1 MKTQAQNSEQAKTN
15 SNRLFSNN
23 DSDFFTVQAKL
34 NVGNPDDRYEQE
46 ADQIA
51 NRVVETQ
58 SDVSPFFAPVSNQP
72 VPGNAITP
80 LVQKREEE
88 EEAQAKLTNKTQEEK
103 EEEVPVQKKA
113 EEEEEEALQMQAD
126 EKEEEVQTKTDRAKG
141 SGTNRTKQLLS
152 NSRGGGKPMH
162 AGTQQEME
170 SSFGADFSNVRIHTD
185 STAVQMN
192 KDLGAHAFTSGNDIY
207 FNSGRYRPESVN
219 GKRLLAHELTHT
231 VQQGASGAKS
241 PDNVQMARDY
251 NVYPWPWDDEEYCT
265 VEVGEGQSWARN
277 FVKGSPTGAGQFQ
290 FQAYASGT
298 LASQSSFY
306 GHFSTPAGSI
316 GNYGWGAPTRFNLTS
331 LITHMG
337 GAGSWSAVRGCTFGA
352 DIEAQHDFTVHEP
365 VQSISEPTVS
375 PRLYDFL
382 GAVPFQLEGVGKLK
396 IKLSESHIR
405 NTGYTA
411 QRSFGSVNSVQQAQ
425 SFGLDLVPTASIG
438 PISAGGG
445 AAFGWSNETS
455 NSLESA
461 IEASQS
467 IQNSNT
473 VTSWQEEEIENTSQ
487 REKQSWMVLP
497 EYVWKEWTVMA
508 MPHNPATLRKTGNY
522 TASRIGGLFAT
533 GGFRK
538 VRSTDASGARGSQDP
553 NLYRDP
559 TSDAEPSTED
569 NGPDSE
575 LARQQRAENERIR
588 GYQPVDTS
596 LVTNS
601 DHIQWMRLISHQPAA
616 RDYQS
621 QYGRSIESGRGAV
634 TIGGSMARQVS
645 EGYAMARTS
654 GEASGIGSS
663 SNTNISA
670 SIAGIGDSLSFS
682 NSRQAVDRT
691 GQSISNSS
699 GSSSTREWSW
709 SVTVPQKIN
718 QRQFQVITPLCRIQ
732 TWKVLHG
739 LRNHVD
745 RPTEN
750 DYQQKYL
757 VTVKAHVVP
766 HSLLKNINRGGDL
779 SVGLPDPY
787 LV

>member
-1 MKTQAQNSEQAKTN
+1 MRTQIQNSEMAKAISN
-15 SNRLFSNN
+15 SLFSKNG
-23 DSDFFTVQAKL
+23 SGFFTVQAKL
-34 NVGNPDDRYEQE
+34 NVGKPDDRYEQE

-51 NRVVETQ
+51 DRVMQ
-58 SDVSPFFAPVSNQP
+58 SQSEVSTFFAPVSQQQAL
-72 VPGNAITP
+72 GKTITP
-80 LVQKREEE
+80 LVQKQEEEE
-88 EEAQAKLTNKTQEEK
+88 EEAQPKLMNKTQEEK
-103 EEEVPVQKKA
+103 EEEMPVQKQVD
-113 EEEEEEALQMQAD
+113 EE
-126 EKEEEVQTKTDRAKG
+126 EEEVQTKTERAKG
-141 SGTNRTKQLLS
+141 SGTNKTEQLLN

-207 FNSGRYRPESVN
+207 FNSGRYKPGAAG
-219 GKRLLAHELTHT
+219 GKKLLAHELAHT
-231 VQQGASGAKS
+231 VQQGASGVKS
-241 PDNVQMARDY
+241 NDTVQMARDY

-265 VEVGEGQSWARN
+265 VEVAEGQEWARN
-277 FVKGSPTGAGQFQ
+277 LIKGSPTGAGRFVFQ
-290 FQAYASGT
+290 SHASGT
-298 LASQSSFY
+298 PASQSSFY
-306 GHFSTPAGSI
+306 GHFNTPTGGSL
-316 GNYGWGAPTRFNLTS
+316 GNFGWGASGRFILTS
-331 LITHMG
+331 LMTHQG
-337 GAGSWSAVRGCTFGA
+337 GAGSWSAVRRCTFGA
-352 DIEAQHDFTVHEP
+352 DIEARHNFTVHEP
-365 VQSISEPTVS
+365 VQSVSEPTVS
-375 PRLYDFL
+375 PRLYDFM

-405 NTGYTA
+405 NTGFTA

-425 SFGLDLVPTASIG
+425 SFGLDVVPTASIG

-445 AAFGWSNETS
+445 AAFGWSTETS
-455 NSLESA
+455 NSLETA
-461 IEASQS
+461 IGASQS

-473 VTSWQEEEIENTSQ
+473 VTSWQEEEIENTSP

-508 MPHNPATLRKTGNY
+508 MPHDPASLQKTGNY

-559 TSDAEPSTED
+559 TEDAMPSTED
-569 NGPDSE
+569 NGPNSD
-575 LARQQRAENERIR
+575 LARQQRTENERIS
-588 GYQPVDTS
+588 GYQPVDPS
-596 LVTNS
+596 LVTDS
-601 DHIQWMRLISHQPAA
+601 DHIQWMKLISNQPAA

-621 QYGRSIESGRGAV
+621 QYGRAIESGRGTV
-634 TIGGSMARQVS
+634 TIGGSMSRQVS
-645 EGYAMARTS
+645 EGYAMARTRA
-654 GEASGIGSS
+654 EANGIGSG

-691 GQSISNSS
+691 GQSITNSA

-709 SVTVPQKIN
+709 SVTVPQKLN

-745 RPTEN
+745 HPTSN
-750 DYQQKYL
+750 DFQQKYL

-766 HSLLKNINRGGDL
+766 HSLLRNIARGGDL